1 MPGTARTRCFGMS
14 DATPLCSGGAA
25 VLEKGRTDDFISSV
39 AQNFI
44 APLSLRLL
52 ITGTPCSL
60 SQILM
65 IYSINIKIGI

>member
-1 MPGTARTRCFGMS
+1 MPGTAGTRCFGMT
-14 DATPLCSGGAA
+14 DVTPSCSGGAA
-25 VLEKGRTDDFISSV
+25 VLEKGRTDDFISHV
-39 AQNFI
+39 VQNFI

-65 IYSINIKIGI
+65 ICSINIKIVI